1 MYTIQIFIIWFCQ
14 FKWILDIIV
23 PNCLILKHYVKGK
36 IMKNKR
42 MFWHI
47 VEKIETLID
56 SGAYPP
62 GSRLPPERELAETF
76 KVSRPTIREAIIA
89 LEVRQ
94 RVEVK
99 TSSGVYVL
107 ETQESKLSNKPVSA
121 FELTQARALIEGEAA
136 ALAAMTI
143 TPAEL
148 AKLKS
153 TLDDMQQGLNP
164 DQADKE
170 FHMIISTATR
180 NNAILLAV
188 ENLWK
193 LRDSRV
199 EIKNAYKNVCS
210 QSDSDRLDEH
220 TSIYNALKNKD
231 SQAARSAMHHHFN
244 RLINAL
250 FAVSEAKALEEVKR
264 KSDETR
270 GLYSL
275 SHLVN

>member
-1 MYTIQIFIIWFCQ
+1 MSVF
-14 FKWILDIIV
+14 DIINFNSLV
-23 PNCLILKHYVKGK
+23 LKHYVLKVLK
-36 IMKNKR
+36 KMKNKR
-42 MFWHI
+42 MFWNI

-62 GSRLPPERELAETF
+62 GSRLPPERELAESF
-76 KVSRPTIREAIIA
+76 SVSRPTVREAIIA

-107 ETQESKLSNKPVSA
+107 EMQQSKQETKPVSA

-143 TPAEL
+143 TEAEL
-148 AKLKS
+148 AKLKL
-153 TLDDMQQGLNP
+153 TLDAMQKGINA
-164 DQADKE
+164 DQADRE
-170 FHMIISTATR
+170 FHIIISNATR
-180 NNAILLAV
+180 NNAVFLAV

-193 LRDSRV
+193 LRDSRE

-210 QSDSDRLDEH
+210 QSDSDRLEEH
-220 TSIYNALKNKD
+220 KAIYNALKSRD
-231 SQAARSAMHHHFN
+231 SQSARTAMHHHFN

-250 FAVSEAKALEEVKR
+250 FEVSESKALEEVKR
-264 KSDETR
+264 KSSETR

-275 SHLVN
+275 NHLVN